1 MATRV
6 RVKVELNSEG
16 IRNLLCSGAI
26 GSAVE
31 GAAHAVADIAGDGY
45 EVGDGR
51 IMGGNS
57 NPVYQGRVG
66 YSVYTATQEAREDN
80 AINHTLYRAV
90 QLCRS

>member
-1 MATRV
+1 MASRV

-31 GAAHAVADIAGDGY
+31 GAAQAVADAAGDGY
-45 EVGDGR
+45 EVGEGR
-51 IMGGNS
+51 VMGGNA
-57 NPVYQGRVG
+57 NPIYKGRIG

-80 AINHTLYRAV
+80 AINHTLYKAV
-90 QLCRS
+90 QSCR